1 MQELDLIIVGAGP
14 VGLYAAFYAGMRGL
28 SVAIIESAQVPG
40 GQPQN
45 LYPEK
50 LIYDIAGLP
59 AVTGA
64 DLTKNLLEQLAQ
76 ISHRLFLGES
86 VQKIEK
92 EEGIF
97 SVTTDK
103 STRRAKGVLLTT
115 GAGLL
120 KPRKL
125 GIDNEETLANEGKI
139 SYFITSLKEFEGKN
153 VAVFGGGDSALDW
166 SLMLEKVA
174 KNVHLVHRRTAFRG
188 HEITVDRVMNSNV
201 QVHTPYTFSNLI
213 ENELELKKIKSEE
226 SLNFSIDKILVN
238 YGFLTNQVTLA
249 ENLEVSRNGRVRAD
263 SMMQSNIEGL
273 YVAGDASDYPG
284 KMPLMSVGFGEAVH
298 AINAMTKKLEFDH
311 PLRGGH
317 SSSIF

>member
-1 MQELDLIIVGAGP
+1 
-14 VGLYAAFYAGMRGL
+14 
-28 SVAIIESAQVPG
+28 
-40 GQPQN
+40 
-45 LYPEK
+45 
-50 LIYDIAGLP
+50 
-59 AVTGA
+59 
-64 DLTKNLLEQLAQ
+64 
-76 ISHRLFLGES
+76 
-86 VQKIEK
+86 
-92 EEGIF
+92 
-97 SVTTDK
+97 
-103 STRRAKGVLLTT
+103 
-115 GAGLL
+115 
-120 KPRKL
+120 
-125 GIDNEETLANEGKI
+125 
-139 SYFITSLKEFEGKN
+139 ITSLKEFEGKN

-188 HEITVDRVMNSNV
+188 HEITVDRVMNSNI

-249 ENLEVSRNGRVRAD
+249 ENLEVSRNGRVKAD

>member
-28 SVAIIESAQVPG
+28 SVAIIESAQVAG

-76 ISHRLFLGES
+76 IYHRLFLGES

-92 EEGIF
+92 EDGIF
-97 SVTTDK
+97 SVITDK
-103 STRRAKGVLLTT
+103 SNRKAKAVLLTT

-125 GIDNEETLANEGKI
+125 GIDNEENLANEGKI

-174 KNVHLVHRRTAFRG
+174 KEVHLVHRRTAFRG
-188 HEITVDRVMNSNV
+188 HEMTVDRVMNSGI
-201 QVHTPYTFSNLI
+201 QVHTPYTFSNFN
-213 ENELELKKIKSEE
+213 ENDLELKKVKAEE
-226 SLNFSIDKILVN
+226 NLNFSIDKILVN
-238 YGFLTNQVTLA
+238 YGFLTNQVSLA
-249 ENLEVSRNGRVRAD
+249 ENLEVSRNGRVKAD

-273 YVAGDASDYPG
+273 YVAGDASDYAG